1 MIKDDIERL
10 LSRFMDGETSVEE
23 EALLADHFRHA
34 TDDDKPEAV
43 SPEGW
48 AAYLEMFRQFDE
60 GFDETEEATAPMVHH
75 WKRRIILSAAAAVAS
90 LVLMVW
96 TLLPSDEQQTP
107 TANNRQIVAETLT
120 ADTTKTIP
128 LPMDTV
134 EKSGNENRSPTP
146 LPKANTKKQRKLPY
160 TPTTPKHL
168 LAQAAEAQGVSE
180 DSMATA
186 LQEAERL
193 VEAMTVYQELRIN
206 EICDVEYEE
215 SY

>member
-23 EALLADHFRHA
+23 EALLAHYFRHA
-34 TDDDKPEAV
+34 TDDDKPEAM
-43 SPEGW
+43 SPEDW
-48 AAYLEMFRQFDE
+48 AAYREMFRLFDE

-75 WKRRIILSAAAAVAS
+75 WKRWISLSAAAAVAA

-96 TLLPSDEQQTP
+96 PLLPSDEQQTP

-128 LPMDTV
+128 LSMDTV
-134 EKSGNENRSPTP
+134 EKSGNENLSPTP
-146 LPKANTKKQRKLPY
+146 LPKTNTKKQRKLPY
-160 TPTTPKHL
+160 TPTTTKHL

>member
-1 MIKDDIERL
+1 MIKDDIEKL

-23 EALLADHFRHA
+23 EALLAHYFRHA
-34 TDDDKPEAV
+34 TDDEKPEAM
-43 SPEGW
+43 SPEDW
-48 AAYLEMFRQFDE
+48 AAYREMFRLFDE

-75 WKRRIILSAAAAVAS
+75 WKRWISLSAAAAVAA

-96 TLLPSDEQQTP
+96 TLPSDEQQIP

-120 ADTTKTIP
+120 ADTSKTIP
-128 LPMDTV
+128 LSMDTV
-134 EKSGNENRSPTP
+134 EKSGNEKLSPTP
-146 LPKANTKKQRKLPY
+146 LPKTNTKKQRKLPY